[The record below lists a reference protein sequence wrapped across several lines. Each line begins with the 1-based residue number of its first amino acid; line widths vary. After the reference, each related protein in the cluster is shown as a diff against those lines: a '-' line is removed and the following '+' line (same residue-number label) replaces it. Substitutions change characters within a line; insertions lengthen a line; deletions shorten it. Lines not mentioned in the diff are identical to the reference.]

1 MRVRPHPSSTHART
15 ELMRRWISGR
25 LRGGEFLLG
34 CFVATPL
41 LSTCEVLGACGF
53 DVLVA
58 DAEHAPL
65 GPADVRTIVAGADL
79 AGLPALVR
87 LSDDSAASI
96 QYALDAGAAG
106 VIVPRVNT
114 AAQAAAVVSA
124 ASYPPHGTRG
134 AGPGRASLYGLDR
147 AAATAEAL
155 AETLIAVQIESAS
168 AVENL
173 DEILAVEGV
182 GMVFV
187 GPNDLSHSLGQPPD
201 EELRRVIDDVIA
213 RAHERHVLT
222 GILTPTRE
230 LVDRYRDGR
239 RVAGADR
246 QRPRHARSGRTRRHR
261 PSPVGRP
268 VVLQELAPDVLA
280 GVEAGDDRVDDARR
294 AVDDV
299 ERRVEAV
306 LGRLARGD
314 LRPGPRR

>member
-1 MRVRPHPSSTHART
+1 
-15 ELMRRWISGR
+15 MRRWISGR

-34 CFVATPL
+34 CFVATPQ

-124 ASYPPHGTRG
+124 ASYPPSGTRG

-182 GMVFV
+182 SMVFV
-187 GPNDLSHSLGQPPD
+187 GPNDLSHSLGQPP
-201 EELRRVIDDVIA
+201 ERGASRGHRRRDRASSRTA
-213 RAHERHVLT
+213 RA
-222 GILTPTRE
+222 
-230 LVDRYRDGR
+230 DRDPDADPRARRSLPRGR
-239 RVAGADR
+239 RVVGPDR
-246 QRPRHARSGRTRRHR
+246 QRPRHARSGRTRGDR

-268 VVLQELAPDVLA
+268 VVLQELAPHVGA
-280 GVEAGDDRVDDARR
+280 GVEAVDDRVDDARG

-299 ERRVEAV
+299 ERRMEAV
-306 LGRLARGD
+306 LGRLLLGD
-314 LRPGPRR
+314 VRPGPRR

>member
-1 MRVRPHPSSTHART
+1 
-15 ELMRRWISGR
+15 MRRWISGR

-34 CFVATPL
+34 CFVATPQF
-41 LSTCEVLGACGF
+41 STCEVLGACGF

-65 GPADVRTIVAGADL
+65 APADVRTIVAGADL

-124 ASYPPHGTRG
+124 SSYPPSGSRG

-147 AAATAEAL
+147 AAATTEAL

-168 AVENL
+168 AVDNL
-173 DEILAVEGV
+173 DEILAVDGIS
-182 GMVFV
+182 MVFV

-230 LVDRYRDGR
+230 LVDRYRQAGVSLALTGSDLGMLA
-239 RVAGADR
+239 AGA
-246 QRPRHARSGRTRRHR
+246 
-261 PSPVGRP
+261 
-268 VVLQELAPDVLA
+268 
-280 GVEAGDDRVDDARR
+280 R
-294 AVDDV
+294 AVTAPHQSID
-299 ERRVEAV
+299 R
-306 LGRLARGD
+306 
-314 LRPGPRR
+314 